1 MTKRSYSLT
10 AQLGALFAVVA
21 VMVFSAVGFYLYQAL
36 AIQLQDRDDADL
48 VERMLQIRH
57 LLEETASA
65 GSIRL
70 EPHRFLDAVDVSRGL
85 LLVIQAKDGQVL
97 AQNTTE
103 RSFARSTAEIAAGST
118 PSPAHTRAQAL
129 ANGARLRVLNAAG
142 RIGASDEV
150 VHVALARTAHER
162 LAVLGE
168 YRLKVW
174 AAAIAGAVLTA
185 ALGYLLVYRGLSK
198 VRALAAQAQQVT
210 AHNLTIRL
218 HAQTAPA
225 ELRLLA
231 DSFNA
236 VLDRLQSSFSNL
248 SQFADDLAHDLRT
261 PLNNLMVQTEVVFS
275 QPRDS
280 EEYQNLLSSNYEEFG
295 RLARMVESMLFLAR
309 ADHDQIT
316 VGTELLDVKR
326 ELEMVAEYFD
336 GVMSEA
342 NIALEINAVGE
353 VWADAHLL
361 RRAVNNLVA
370 NAVRYT
376 PSGGVIS
383 LTAAQVADGVT
394 ISVTNPGAG
403 IEPAHL
409 PRLFDRFYR
418 SDPSRSAKS
427 SSAGLGLAIVKSI
440 MALHGGAASV
450 TSERHGLTRFSL
462 WFPSRRS

>member
-1 MTKRSYSLT
+1 
-10 AQLGALFAVVA
+10 
-21 VMVFSAVGFYLYQAL
+21 
-36 AIQLQDRDDADL
+36 
-48 VERMLQIRH
+48 
-57 LLEETASA
+57 
-65 GSIRL
+65 
-70 EPHRFLDAVDVSRGL
+70 
-85 LLVIQAKDGQVL
+85 
-97 AQNTTE
+97 
-103 RSFARSTAEIAAGST
+103 
-118 PSPAHTRAQAL
+118 
-129 ANGARLRVLNAAG
+129 
-142 RIGASDEV
+142 
-150 VHVALARTAHER
+150 
-162 LAVLGE
+162 
-168 YRLKVW
+168 
-174 AAAIAGAVLTA
+174 
-185 ALGYLLVYRGLSK
+185 
-198 VRALAAQAQQVT
+198 
-210 AHNLTIRL
+210 
-218 HAQTAPA
+218 
-225 ELRLLA
+225 
-231 DSFNA
+231 
-236 VLDRLQSSFSNL
+236 
-248 SQFADDLAHDLRT
+248 
-261 PLNNLMVQTEVVFS
+261 VFS

-336 GVMSEA
+336 GVMSDA

-418 SDPSRSAKS
+418 SDPSRSSKS

-462 WFPSRRS
+462 WFPSRRP

>member
-1 MTKRSYSLT
+1 M
-10 AQLGALFAVVA
+10 
-21 VMVFSAVGFYLYQAL
+21 
-36 AIQLQDRDDADL
+36 
-48 VERMLQIRH
+48 
-57 LLEETASA
+57 
-65 GSIRL
+65 
-70 EPHRFLDAVDVSRGL
+70 
-85 LLVIQAKDGQVL
+85 
-97 AQNTTE
+97 
-103 RSFARSTAEIAAGST
+103 
-118 PSPAHTRAQAL
+118 
-129 ANGARLRVLNAAG
+129 
-142 RIGASDEV
+142 
-150 VHVALARTAHER
+150 
-162 LAVLGE
+162 
-168 YRLKVW
+168 
-174 AAAIAGAVLTA
+174 
-185 ALGYLLVYRGLSK
+185 
-198 VRALAAQAQQVT
+198 
-210 AHNLTIRL
+210 
-218 HAQTAPA
+218 
-225 ELRLLA
+225 
-231 DSFNA
+231 
-236 VLDRLQSSFSNL
+236 LDRLQSSFSNL

-261 PLNNLMVQTEVVFS
+261 PLNNLMVQTDVVFS
-275 QPRDS
+275 KPRDS

-316 VGTELLDVKR
+316 LSTERLDANN
-326 ELEMVAEYFD
+326 ELEMVAEYFE
-336 GVMSEA
+336 GVVSDA

-383 LTAAQVADGVT
+383 LTAAPGADGVA

-462 WFPSRRS
+462 LFPSRRP

>member
-1 MTKRSYSLT
+1 MTKRSFSLT
-10 AQLGALFAVVA
+10 AQLGALFAVLA
-21 VMVFSAVGFYLYQAL
+21 VIVFSAVGFYLYQAL
-36 AIQLQDRDDADL
+36 AMQLQDRDDADL

-57 LLEETASA
+57 LLEETRSA
-65 GSIRL
+65 ESIRV
-70 EPHRFLDAVDVSRGL
+70 EPHRFLDAVDLSRGL
-85 LLVIQAKDGQVL
+85 LLVIQARGGQVL
-97 AQNTTE
+97 AQNTAE
-103 RSFARSTAEIAAGST
+103 RSFAQSTGEIAAET
-118 PSPAHTRAQAL
+118 MPSRADTRSQVLAH
-129 ANGARLRVLNAAG
+129 GARLRVLNVAG
-142 RIGASDEV
+142 RIGASGAL
-150 VHVALARTAHER
+150 VHVSLARTANER
-162 LAVLGE
+162 LAVLAE

-174 AAAIAGAVLTA
+174 SAVIAGAVLTA
-185 ALGYLLVYRGLSK
+185 VMGYLLVYRGLSR

-218 HAQTAPA
+218 NPEMAPA

-236 VLDRLQSSFSNL
+236 VLDRLQSSFNNL

-316 VGTELLDVKR
+316 PSTERLDVRK
-326 ELEMVAEYFD
+326 ELEMVAEYFE
-336 GVMSEA
+336 GVVSDA
-342 NIALEINAVGE
+342 NVALEIDATGE
-353 VWADAHLL
+353 IWADAHLL
-361 RRAVNNLVA
+361 RRAVSNLVA

-376 PSGGVIS
+376 PSGGIIS
-383 LTAAQVADGVT
+383 LSATTSIDGMT

-403 IEPAHL
+403 IETAHL

-450 TSERHGLTRFSL
+450 ASERNGLTRFSL
-462 WFPSRRS
+462 LFPSRRP

>member
-1 MTKRSYSLT
+1 MRKHSYSLT

-21 VMVFSAVGFYLYQAL
+21 VIVFSAVGFYLYQAL
-36 AIQLQDRDDADL
+36 AMQLQDRDDADL
-48 VERMLQIRH
+48 MERMLQIRH
-57 LLEETASA
+57 LLEETTSA
-65 GSIRL
+65 ESIHV
-70 EPHRFLDAVDVSRGL
+70 EPHRFLDAVDLSRGL
-85 LLVIQAKDGQVL
+85 LLVIKAEDGQVL
-97 AQNTTE
+97 AQNTAE
-103 RSFARSTAEIAAGST
+103 RAFTQSAGEIAAESA
-118 PSPAHTRAQAL
+118 PARAGPRSQAL
-129 ANGARLRVLNAAG
+129 ANGAKLRVLNAAA
-142 RIGASDEV
+142 RIGASDEL
-150 VHVALARTAHER
+150 VHVSVARTAHER
-162 LAVLGE
+162 LVVLGE

-185 ALGYLLVYRGLSK
+185 ALGYLLVHRGLSR

-218 HAQTAPA
+218 DAQTAPA

-236 VLDRLQSSFSNL
+236 MLDRLQSSFSNL

-275 QPRDS
+275 KPRDS

-316 VGTELLDVKR
+316 LSTERLDANN
-326 ELEMVAEYFD
+326 ELEMVAEYFE
-336 GVMSEA
+336 GVVSDA

-383 LTAAQVADGVT
+383 LTAAPGADGVA

-462 WFPSRRS
+462 LFPSRRP